1 MARTIQKKIKFS
13 KGQIVP
19 ELVERTDLELYD
31 SSAQKMEN
39 IISTVYGGVKSRRGT
54 KYIDFLTSSQNETG
68 TATVYIGG
76 NASDLQSL
84 TPYQTTNI
92 GTNRN
97 VWQIQYTGAGDR
109 VINVKD
115 IRIDDKLILVSQP
128 TVGTYTF
135 NQYVDH
141 EVYLIMTSGGLSF
154 NMGKTSC
161 SGSGIECYAVLT
173 QGNYSY
179 NVGDVGNDTTT
190 FSGDDIS
197 IQCLNNKSNYEHKR
211 GDVVYTLPQD
221 STVLRKTNNENTS
234 LSFIDNTLTGYG
246 AGKTEKTPAV
256 SGYVK
261 VAFGYVEAVF
271 EQSDDGST
279 WETITTSN
287 ITTDNKTISFTAS
300 KEYVRMR
307 INENASYNFTGTM
320 TIGVVDTNNASSY
333 QTPDMK
339 FKMLKY
345 IYDNDDKYLL
355 VLTDEVISIYK
366 DDSLIER
373 VSAIGLSEDYF
384 DTLKY
389 TYKDDTIIFT
399 HEDMAPKILKNT
411 PTGWVFS
418 DLSINNIP
426 YSLFGP
432 ETTTTKT
439 VPIKPSSTEG
449 SVKLTADSS
458 VFDSGYVGQYIDGNG
473 GRVRITEYI
482 SGTVVNGVTVIPF
495 YTDDK
500 INSWTYISGYEA
512 VWSVSRGY
520 PRTCL
525 FAQQRLWFGGSK
537 GKPTSLWAS
546 RVGDYFN
553 FKNSGNY
560 ENDAIDIELTV
571 NDAIVNIIENR
582 GIHIFTGGQE
592 ISIPEGSY
600 TPDKI
605 SVVINTRNGSKNNLT
620 PVVFGGIVAFIE
632 KNGHSLLSYLYN
644 DSVSAYETQNISM
657 FSNLISAPITM
668 DAEVNS
674 MRDRG
679 DYLYIVLEN
688 GKMLVG
694 CYDLSNDVKSIAQF
708 ITDGP
713 IKDVCCLGEET
724 YIAVV
729 RNDLVQIEKVV
740 DARTDNTIRQM
751 VVGNTITGLS
761 SYIGKSVYVY
771 DEKHYVEKHD
781 VLEDELTL
789 DSAYTGN
796 LYIGLPYQYEL
807 ESNPISINNQTY
819 SIKKRITK
827 ATLVCED
834 TEQIRFNEQKKDFER
849 VYDFYNCTKYD
860 EDVRFT
866 ISGEFYPIHIL
877 SVFLNINYEG

>member
-54 KYIDFLTSSQNETG
+54 KYIDFLTASQIITG

-76 NASDLQSL
+76 NASDLQDI
-84 TPYQTTNI
+84 TPYTTTNI
-92 GTNRN
+92 GTNRTVFSVDYSTEEERKITLTN
-97 VWQIQYTGAGDR
+97 
-109 VINVKD
+109 
-115 IRIDDKLILVSQP
+115 IRIDSDLQLVSS
-128 TVGTYTF
+128 TSSGTF
-135 NQYVDH
+135 NNYSNR
-141 EVYLIMTSGGLSF
+141 EIKILMTACGASYNNLFRSNGGSGA
-154 NMGKTSC
+154 
-161 SGSGIECYAVLT
+161 GIECYTTLS
-173 QGNYSY
+173 QGNYTYSIGAY
-179 NVGDVGNDTTT
+179 PNNSNITGTGLSIDCEAGY
-190 FSGDDIS
+190 SGH
-197 IQCLNNKSNYEHKR
+197 NAKR
-211 GDVVYTLPQD
+211 GALTYTLTSPYQII
-221 STVLRKTNNENTS
+221 RKTNEEKTY
-234 LSFIDNTLTGYG
+234 LSFIDNTDTGYG
-246 AGKTEKTPAV
+246 AGGTKNNTAQGGYIKV
-256 SGYVK
+256 SVGYVN
-261 VAFGYVEAVF
+261 VLFQE
-271 EQSDDGST
+271 SDDGT
-279 WETITTSN
+279 VWDTVCDTN
-287 ITTDNKTISFTAS
+287 ITTDYKDISFIMN
-300 KEYVRMR
+300 KQYLRMV
-307 INENASYNFTGTM
+307 INENASYNFTGTL
-320 TIGVVDTNNASSY
+320 TIGMLVAMNLSSY
-333 QTPDMK
+333 QTPNMK
-339 FKMLKY
+339 FKLLKY

-355 VLTDEVISIYK
+355 VLTDETITIYK
-366 DDSLIER
+366 DDIHIATVLAS
-373 VSAIGLSEDYF
+373 GLLESYF
-384 DTLKY
+384 STLKY

-399 HEDMAPKILKNT
+399 HEDMSPKILKNT

-449 SVKLTADSS
+449 SVKLTADSN

-482 SGTVVNGVTVIPF
+482 SEKVVNGVTVIPF

-512 VWSVSRGY
+512 VWSASRGY

-605 SVVINTRNGSKNNLT
+605 SVVINTRNGSKSNLT

-694 CYDLSNDVKSIAQF
+694 CYDLSNDVKSISQF
-708 ITDGP
+708 ITNGTV
-713 IKDVCCLGEET
+713 KDVCCVGEDV
-724 YIAVV
+724 YVAVIRDNIV
-729 RNDLVQIEKVV
+729 KLEKITDVQTDMTTKV
-740 DARTDNTIRQM
+740 M
-751 VVGNTITGLS
+751 VVGDTITGLYDYNGHEV
-761 SYIGKSVYVY
+761 YIYNDDS
-771 DEKHYVEKHD
+771 VEKHEVIGD
-781 VLEDELTL
+781 MVELDNTY
-789 DSAYTGN
+789 STNMYV
-796 LYIGLPYQYEL
+796 GLPYEYTL